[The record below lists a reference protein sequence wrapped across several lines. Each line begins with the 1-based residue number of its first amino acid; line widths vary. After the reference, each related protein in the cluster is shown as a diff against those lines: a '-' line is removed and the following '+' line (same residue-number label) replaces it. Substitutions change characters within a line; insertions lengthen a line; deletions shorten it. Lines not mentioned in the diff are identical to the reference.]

1 FLWHLQ
7 STRRICRNKK
17 NDMEDCVNI
26 VLAGGG
32 TAGHIEPAL
41 NLADELKAMDST
53 VNITVLGTSR
63 GLEVDLVPA
72 RGYKLELIPAV
83 PLPRKLSGDLVTL
96 PTRLRSAIKQTRD
109 LLHELQAD
117 VVVGFGGYVSI
128 PAYLAA
134 RGEVPIVVHEANAR
148 AGLANRVGARFAD
161 AVAETVPDSLPRAQL
176 IGIPL
181 RKAIETLDRKAMS
194 NQARQHF
201 GISGDAVC
209 VLVFGGS
216 QGSVKLNSVIE
227 DCLKADIFGD
237 IVVLHSVGLK
247 NEFAQAES
255 DRYRPLNYIDRMD
268 LAYAAADFV
277 IGRAGAMTV
286 AELTAVGLPACF
298 VPLPIGN
305 GEQSLNATP
314 VVDAGGALM
323 ISDLEFNAEYVR
335 DQILPVISNSTKLNE
350 MSKASSS
357 LGHKDSA
364 ADLAKLV
371 LSVVGKA
378 KS

>member
-1 FLWHLQ
+1 LE
-7 STRRICRNKK
+7 SS
-17 NDMEDCVNI
+17 VNI

-41 NLADELKAMDST
+41 NLADELMTINPT

-63 GLEVDLVPA
+63 GLEIDLVPA

-83 PLPRKLSGDLVTL
+83 PLPRKFSGDLVTL

-109 LLHELQAD
+109 LLEKLEAD

-161 AVAETVPDSLPRAQL
+161 AVAETVQHSLPRAQL

-181 RKAIETLDRKAMS
+181 RKAIETLDRKAS
-194 NQARQHF
+194 RKQAREYF
-201 GISGDAVC
+201 GIKGDVTC

-216 QGSVKLNSVIE
+216 QGSVKLNSVVE
-227 DCLKADIFGD
+227 DCLDSKIFGD

-247 NEFAQAES
+247 NEYPQPES
-255 DRYRPLNYIDRMD
+255 ETYRPLHYIDRMD

-314 VVDAGGALM
+314 VVEAGGAIM
-323 ISDLEFNAEYVR
+323 ISDLEFNLDYVR
-335 DQILPVISNSTKLNE
+335 EQILPIISNPTKLSD
-350 MSKASSS
+350 MAQRSSS

-371 LSVVGKA
+371 LSVAGKA

>member
-1 FLWHLQ
+1 LEI
-7 STRRICRNKK
+7 S
-17 NDMEDCVNI
+17 VNI

-41 NLADELKAMDST
+41 NLADELKAIDPT

-109 LLHELQAD
+109 LLETLQAD
-117 VVVGFGGYVSI
+117 VLVGFGGYVSI
-128 PAYLAA
+128 PAYLGA
-134 RGEVPIVVHEANAR
+134 RGAVPIVVHEANAR

-161 AVAETVPDSLPRAQL
+161 AVAETVAGSLPRAQL

-181 RKAIETLDRKAMS
+181 RKTIEALDRTAARS
-194 NQARQHF
+194 QARIHF
-201 GISGDAVC
+201 GIKSDATC
-209 VLVFGGS
+209 ILVFGGS
-216 QGSVKLNSVIE
+216 QGAVKLNSVIA
-227 DCLKADIFGD
+227 DCLTLDVFGE

-247 NEFAQAES
+247 NELPQTES
-255 DRYRPLNYIDRMD
+255 ASYRPLNYIDRMD

-314 VVDAGGALM
+314 VVNAGGAIM
-323 ISDLEFNAEYVR
+323 ISDLEFTSDYVR
-335 DQILPVISNSTKLNE
+335 EQILPIVSNSRKLGE
-350 MSKASSS
+350 MSQRSSS
-357 LGHKDSA
+357 LGYKDSA

-371 LSVVGKA
+371 LSVAGKA

>member
-1 FLWHLQ
+1 
-7 STRRICRNKK
+7 
-17 NDMEDCVNI
+17 MEVSVNI

-41 NLADELKAMDST
+41 NLADELKATDPT

-63 GLEVDLVPA
+63 GLEIELVPA

-83 PLPRKLSGDLVTL
+83 PMPRKLSGDLVTL

-109 LLHELQAD
+109 LLEKLEAD
-117 VVVGFGGYVSI
+117 VVIGFGGYVSI

-134 RGEVPIVVHEANAR
+134 RGEIPIVVHEANAR

-161 AVAETVPDSLPRAQL
+161 AVAETVAGSLPRAQL

-181 RKAIETLDRKAMS
+181 RKSIETLDRS
-194 NQARQHF
+194 EIRSEARNHF
-201 GISGDAVC
+201 GVASDAIC
-209 VLVFGGS
+209 LLVFGGS

-227 DCLKADIFGD
+227 DCLKSNILSE

-255 DRYRPLNYIDRMD
+255 DTYLPLNYIDRMD

-314 VVDAGGALM
+314 VVEAGGAIM
-323 ISDLEFNAEYVR
+323 ISDIEFNADYVR
-335 DQILPVISNSTKLNE
+335 EKILPIISNPTVLRE
-350 MSKASSS
+350 MSAHSLS

-371 LSVVGKA
+371 LSVARRA

>member
-1 FLWHLQ
+1 MRH
-7 STRRICRNKK
+7 ICRNKASVL
-17 NDMEDCVNI
+17 ESSLNI

-41 NLADELKAMDST
+41 NLADELKAINPDI
-53 VNITVLGTSR
+53 NITVLGTSR

-72 RGYKLELIPAV
+72 RGYRLELIPAV
-83 PLPRKLSGDLVTL
+83 PLPRKFSGELVTL

-109 LLHELQAD
+109 LLHELKAD

-161 AVAETVPDSLPRAQL
+161 AVAETFSGSLPRAQL

-181 RKAIETLDRKAMS
+181 RKAIENLDRKSMR
-194 NQARQHF
+194 NQARKHF
-201 GISGDAVC
+201 GIQNDATC
-209 VLVFGGS
+209 ILVFGGS
-216 QGSVKLNSVIE
+216 QGSVKLNSVVE
-227 DCLKADIFGD
+227 ECLTTDVFNQ
-237 IVVLHSVGLK
+237 IVILHSVGLK
-247 NEFAQAES
+247 NEFPQMES
-255 DRYRPLNYIDRMD
+255 NNYRPLNYIDRMD

-277 IGRAGAMTV
+277 ICRSGAMTV

-305 GEQSLNATP
+305 GEQSLNAQP
-314 VVDAGGALM
+314 VVAGGGALLVPD
-323 ISDLEFNAEYVR
+323 IEFTADYVR
-335 DQILPVISNSTKLNE
+335 NQILPIVTDAEKLVE
-350 MSKASSS
+350 MSNASAK
-357 LGHKDSA
+357 LGHKNSA
-364 ADLAKLV
+364 ADFAKLV
-371 LSVVGKA
+371 LSIAGKA
-378 KS
+378 NE

>member
-1 FLWHLQ
+1 
-7 STRRICRNKK
+7 
-17 NDMEDCVNI
+17 
-26 VLAGGG
+26 
-32 TAGHIEPAL
+32 
-41 NLADELKAMDST
+41 
-53 VNITVLGTSR
+53 
-63 GLEVDLVPA
+63 
-72 RGYKLELIPAV
+72 
-83 PLPRKLSGDLVTL
+83 
-96 PTRLRSAIKQTRD
+96 LRSAIKQTRD
-109 LLHELQAD
+109 LLHELEAD

-161 AVAETVPDSLPRAQL
+161 AVAETVQDSLPRAQL

-181 RKAIETLDRKAMS
+181 RKAIETLDRS
-194 NQARQHF
+194 IVRSQARDHF
-201 GISGDAVC
+201 GIKSDAIC
-209 VLVFGGS
+209 ILVFGGS
-216 QGSVKLNSVIE
+216 QGSVKLNSVVE
-227 DCLKADIFGD
+227 DCLNSNIFGD

-247 NEFAQAES
+247 NEFPKPES
-255 DRYRPLNYIDRMD
+255 DSYRPMNYIDRMD

-314 VVDAGGALM
+314 VFDAGGAIM
-323 ISDLEFNAEYVR
+323 ISDLEFNTDYVR
-335 DQILPVISNSTKLNE
+335 EQILPIVSNPTKLRD
-350 MSKASSS
+350 MAQRSSS

-364 ADLAKLV
+364 KDLAKLV
-371 LSVVGKA
+371 LSVAGKA

>member
-1 FLWHLQ
+1 MK
-7 STRRICRNKK
+7 RISRFRS
-17 NDMEDCVNI
+17 NDLEKGVNI

-41 NLADELKAMDST
+41 NLADELKFID
-53 VNITVLGTSR
+53 VEINITVLGTAR

-72 RGYKLELIPAV
+72 RGYELELIPAV
-83 PLPRKLSGDLVTL
+83 PLPRRFNGELVTL

-109 LLHELQAD
+109 LLMELQAD

-148 AGLANRVGARFAD
+148 AGLANRVGSRFAD
-161 AVAETVPDSLPRAQL
+161 AVAETVPGSLPRAQL

-181 RKAIETLDRKAMS
+181 RKSIETFDRLALRG
-194 NQARQHF
+194 QARKRF
-201 GISGDAVC
+201 GINSEAIC
-209 VLVFGGS
+209 ILVFGGS
-216 QGSVKLNSVIE
+216 QGSAKLNAVVGE
-227 DCLKADIFGD
+227 CLKENVFDE
-237 IVVLHSVGLK
+237 VVILHAVGLK
-247 NEFAQAES
+247 NEFPQAETEN
-255 DRYRPLNYIDRMD
+255 YRPLNYIDRMD
-268 LAYAAADFV
+268 MAYAAADFV

-305 GEQSLNATP
+305 GEQSLNAKP
-314 VVDAGGALM
+314 IVDAGGAIM
-323 ISDLEFNAEYVR
+323 ISDLEFNSDYVR
-335 DQILPVISNSTKLNE
+335 DQILPLVSNSAKLNE
-350 MSKASSS
+350 MSKVSSS
-357 LGHKDSA
+357 FGHKDA
-364 ADLAKLV
+364 AAALAKLV
-371 LSVVGKA
+371 LSVAGKA

>member
-1 FLWHLQ
+1 
-7 STRRICRNKK
+7 
-17 NDMEDCVNI
+17 MNI

-41 NLADELKAMDST
+41 NLADALMVIDPT
-53 VNITVLGTSR
+53 TNITVLGTSR

-161 AVAETVPDSLPRAQL
+161 AVAETVPESLPRAQL

-181 RKAIETLDRKAMS
+181 RKAIETLDRKATR

-216 QGSVKLNSVIE
+216 QGSVKLNTVIE
-227 DCLKADIFGD
+227 DCLSTDILGD
-237 IVVLHSVGLK
+237 VIVLHSVGLK

-255 DRYRPLNYIDRMD
+255 DRYRPLHYIDRMD

-314 VVDAGGALM
+314 VVEAGGALM

-335 DQILPVISNSTKLNE
+335 DQILPVISNLAKLRE
-350 MSKASSS
+350 MAKASSS

-371 LSVVGKA
+371 LSVAGEA

>member
-1 FLWHLQ
+1 
-7 STRRICRNKK
+7 
-17 NDMEDCVNI
+17 MEDCVNI

-41 NLADELKAMDST
+41 NLADELMAMDPT
-53 VNITVLGTSR
+53 TNITVLGTSR

-161 AVAETVPDSLPRAQL
+161 AVAETVPESLPRAQL

-181 RKAIETLDRKAMS
+181 RKAIETLDRKATR

-216 QGSVKLNSVIE
+216 QGSVKLNTVIE
-227 DCLKADIFGD
+227 DCLSTDILGD
-237 IVVLHSVGLK
+237 VIVLHSVGLK

-255 DRYRPLNYIDRMD
+255 DRYRPLHYIDRMD

-314 VVDAGGALM
+314 VVEAGGALM

-335 DQILPVISNSTKLNE
+335 DQILPVISNLAKLSE

-371 LSVVGKA
+371 LSVAGEA